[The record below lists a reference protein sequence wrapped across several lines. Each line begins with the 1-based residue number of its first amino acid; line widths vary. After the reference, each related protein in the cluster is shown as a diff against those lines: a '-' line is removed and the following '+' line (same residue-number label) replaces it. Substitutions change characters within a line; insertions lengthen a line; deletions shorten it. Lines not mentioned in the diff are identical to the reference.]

1 MPISRLLLANWNV
14 ATALNG
20 LLTAVVV
27 VGVVRGVAV
36 VVVVCPFAFKRG
48 VIVIQDLS
56 AV

>member
-14 ATALNG
+14 ATALNS
-20 LLTAVVV
+20 LLTVVV